1 MSNDPAAAADPA
13 LEPGDFAEAA
23 EPFALFDTWLAD
35 ATRHEPNDPNAMAL
49 ATVDAAGHPN
59 VRMVLLKAVD
69 PGGPSR
75 ARLRLLHQL
84 RERQGPRARRHS
96 ACRARLPLEEP
107 ASAGARA
114 RAGDADDAPPRPTP
128 TSRRARARRRSAP
141 GRRSSRVRWKAALR
155 WKRPLPSR
163 RPNTSIGTVPRP
175 PLLVGLPRHA
185 ARDRVLAQPLVATA
199 RAHRLQAARR
209 PAATGSKRAFT
220 PRTLSVSRACL
231 DRAAAV
237 RANRARAPGRW
248 TPCRRAAN
256 RSARPWC

>member
-1 MSNDPAAAADPA
+1 MSNDQAAAADTA
-13 LEPGDFAEAA
+13 IEPGDFAEAA

-84 RERQGPRARRHS
+84 RERQGPRAHRRS
-96 ACRARLPLEEP
+96 ACRARFPLEKP

-155 WKRPLPSR
+155 WKRPCALEAAKYLV
-163 RPNTSIGTVPRP
+163 GHGAAAAV
-175 PLLVGLPRHA
+175 LVGLSRHA
-185 ARDRVLAQPLVATA
+185 AGDRILAQPPVATA

-209 PAATGSKRAFT
+209 PAATGSKRAFI
-220 PRTLSVSRACL
+220 PS
-231 DRAAAV
+231 
-237 RANRARAPGRW
+237 P
-248 TPCRRAAN
+248 
-256 RSARPWC
+256 